1 MAEKQ
6 AGRDGAG
13 QGLRESGAGDAERTA
28 RLCAAMQAG
37 GLDALVCTSPS
48 EVLLLTGYWPIF
60 ATSVAV
66 LTADGALQAIVPQD
80 EEEPAAQNSAA
91 TLTTYEPEMLTRLTG
106 PVKQL
111 REPLGALL
119 KKLGLERATVGLRL
133 ELGVQPA
140 SYAVM
145 TDFRQSLQDQLR
157 ELMPEAKLVSCDA
170 LLEAQKAV
178 RTPHELERMRLG
190 SKVAAV
196 GFAAAA
202 QAIQPGLREAEV
214 AAAIQ
219 AAFDAAP
226 EAEAL
231 GRSYGFFFCMS
242 GPNSAAAAAAYAR
255 TRQRR
260 IEKGD
265 LVMIHANTCADGFW
279 TDITRTYTAG
289 GERVERH
296 EQMRTAIVAARRSAL
311 EAIRP
316 GVPARAVDQAARSVM
331 RAHGFDDKLFKHAT
345 GHGVGYAAA
354 NGEAQPRIH
363 PESPDVLV
371 EGMTF
376 NVEPAAYFEGYGGMR
391 HCDVIAVGASG
402 AEVLTNF

>member
-1 MAEKQ
+1 MAEQQ
-6 AGRDGAG
+6 AGQDEGAKDSAKA
-13 QGLRESGAGDAERTA
+13 GLGDPERTA
-28 RLCAAMQAG
+28 RLCAAMKAA
-37 GLDALVCTSPS
+37 GLDAVVCTSPS

-66 LTADGALQAIVPQD
+66 LTAEGALHAIVPED
-80 EEEPAAQNSAA
+80 EQELAAGSSGAQ
-91 TLTTYEPEMLTRLTG
+91 LTTYEPEMLTKLTG
-106 PVKQL
+106 PVAQL
-111 REPLGALL
+111 REPLGAVLTQ
-119 KKLGLERATVGLRL
+119 LGLERATIGVRL
-133 ELGVQPA
+133 QLGVQPV
-140 SYAVM
+140 SYGVM
-145 TDFRQSLQDQLR
+145 TEFRQSLGDL
-157 ELMPEAKLVSCDA
+157 LGKLAPEARLVSCDD

-178 RTPHELERMRLG
+178 RTPRELERMRLG

-196 GFAAAA
+196 GFGAAEK
-202 QAIQPGLREAEV
+202 AIQTGLREAEV
-214 AAAIQ
+214 AAAVQ

-226 EAEAL
+226 EAEAP

-242 GPNSAAAAAAYAR
+242 GPNSATAAAAYAR

-296 EQMRTAIVAARRSAL
+296 EAMRTAILAARASAL
-311 EAIRP
+311 GAIRP
-316 GVPARAVDQAARSVM
+316 GVPAREVDRAARSVM

-354 NGEAQPRIH
+354 NGDALPRIH

-391 HCDVIAVGASG
+391 HCDVVAVGAEG
-402 AEVLTNF
+402 AEVLTDF